1 MRSIPIL
8 SPETTVP
15 QEHVV
20 LCRAYGAAQER
31 CSRVMAQQQAQVDQ
45 LEREVLRLRAA
56 VMVRDTALAIE
67 RERSCAAR
75 ATQSYVA
82 AVEPMPARRALLARL
97 RVWLWQRPWG
107 RQSDGARNPVTGP
120 RRSQLATADLLVG
133 QGGWLSPGVDWP
145 G

>member
-8 SPETTVP
+8 SPATTVP

-31 CSRVMAQQQAQVDQ
+31 CSRVMAQQQVQVNR

-75 ATQSYVA
+75 AMQSYAV
-82 AVEPMPARRALLARL
+82 AVEPMPARRAMLARL
-97 RVWLWQRPWG
+97 RTWLWLRPWG
-107 RQSDGARNPVTGP
+107 RQSDGAQNPVAGA
-120 RRSQLATADLLVG
+120 RRSQLAAADLLVG